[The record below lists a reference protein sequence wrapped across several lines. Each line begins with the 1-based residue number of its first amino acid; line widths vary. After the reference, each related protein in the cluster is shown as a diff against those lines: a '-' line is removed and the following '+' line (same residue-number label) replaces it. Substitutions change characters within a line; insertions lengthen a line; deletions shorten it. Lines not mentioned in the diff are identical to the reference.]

1 MTSQIHPIPAF
12 TYNYI
17 WAISDQEHNR
27 ACVVDPGD
35 ATPVISYLEARNL
48 KLTDILVTH
57 HHPDHTGGLKNLIA
71 KYSPKVYGPGLSN
84 ISGISKYVS
93 EGDQV
98 ELFGHTFFVIEVPG
112 HTLGHIAYYSQSDPL
127 KAPIL
132 FCGDTP
138 FAGGCGR
145 LFEGT
150 PAVMHKSVSKLA
162 ALQPTTEVYCTHEY
176 TLANLKFAPAAHPDN
191 VLLIKRLSSE
201 LGKRESLNPP
211 CPPVFNSRS
220 TLTRFC
226 AVNTRPCRKV
236 PNLSSVIP
244 LQTQLQY
251 SLQSG
256 SGRITSRSLRS

>member
-1 MTSQIHPIPAF
+1 MISQIQPIPAF
-12 TYNYI
+12 THNYI
-17 WAISDQEHNR
+17 WAISDQEHNS

-35 ATPVISYLEARNL
+35 ATPVISYLEAHHL
-48 KLTDILVTH
+48 KLVDILITQH
-57 HHPDHTGGLKNLIA
+57 YPDHTGGLKKLIA
-71 KYSPKVYGPGLSN
+71 KYSPKVCGPGSSN
-84 ISGISKYVS
+84 ISGISNYVS

-98 ELFGHTFFVIEVPG
+98 ELFGPMFFVIDAPG
-112 HTLGHIAYYSQSDPL
+112 HTLDHIANYSQSDSL

-132 FCGDTP
+132 FCGDTT

-150 PAVMHKSVSKLA
+150 PAVMRKSVSKHR

-176 TLANLKFAPAAHPDN
+176 TLAHMKFSPAADPDN
-191 VLLIKRLSSE
+191 VLLIKRLTSE
-201 LGKRESLNPP
+201 QGKRESLNPP

-226 AVNTRPCRKV
+226 AVNSRPCRKV
-236 PNLSSVIP
+236 PHLSSVIP

-256 SGRITSRSLRS
+256 VGRITSRTLLS